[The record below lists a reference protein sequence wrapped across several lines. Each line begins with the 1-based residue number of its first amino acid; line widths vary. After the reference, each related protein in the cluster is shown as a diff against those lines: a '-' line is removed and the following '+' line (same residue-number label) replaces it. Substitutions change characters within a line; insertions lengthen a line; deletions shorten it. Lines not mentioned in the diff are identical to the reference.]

1 LTTALRFPVPGFRP
15 VDSGEGPVVDGEH
28 WLLKTR
34 PPALPALVCAAVIPA
49 GA

>member
-1 LTTALRFPVPGFRP
+1 MPRLRP
-15 VDSGEGPVVDGEH
+15 VDSREGAVVDGQH

-34 PPALPALVCAAVIPA
+34 PPALLALVCSAVITT